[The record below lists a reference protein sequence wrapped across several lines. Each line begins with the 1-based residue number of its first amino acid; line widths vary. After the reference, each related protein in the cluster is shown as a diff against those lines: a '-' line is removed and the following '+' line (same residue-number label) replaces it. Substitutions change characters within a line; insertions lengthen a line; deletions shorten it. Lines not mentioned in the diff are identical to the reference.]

1 MTEDYYQVLGV
12 SRNASEDELQKAYR
26 ELARKNH
33 PDLNPD
39 DRRAKEN
46 FQRIQTAYDVLSD
59 AEKRR
64 RYDQF
69 GSDFEQMGGAGGAGF
84 QDVDFS
90 QLFGQ
95 GGAGPGGM
103 PGGFEELFRQ
113 FSGAGRSG
121 SRGPAQPTRGRDLE
135 QELTIPFSTA
145 VTGGEAQIT
154 VRRPGQKQETLSVR
168 VPVGV
173 KDGQKIR
180 LRGQGQDG
188 GGGQAGDL
196 LIVVHVAGHP
206 WFRRRGNDL
215 ELDLPISLAEAAL
228 GTNIDVPTPHGT
240 ITLKIPAGTS
250 GGKRF
255 RIKDHGIR
263 VAKGKG
269 HLFVTVHLHIPE
281 ELDEASQQ
289 LIREFSQQN
298 PLNLRGEIQW

>member
-1 MTEDYYQVLGV
+1 MTEDYYQLLGV
-12 SRNASEDELQKAYR
+12 SRNASDEELQKAYR

-59 AEKRR
+59 ADKRK
-64 RYDQF
+64 RYDQL
-69 GSDFEQMGGAGGAGF
+69 GSNFEQMGGAGF

-121 SRGPAQPTRGRDLE
+121 PRGRAQPARGMDLE
-135 QELTIPFSTA
+135 QELTIPFNTA

-154 VRRPGQKQETLSVR
+154 VRRPSDKQETLSVR

-188 GGGQAGDL
+188 GSGRAGDL

-215 ELDLPISLAEAAL
+215 ELDLPISLEEAAL

-269 HLFVTVHLHIPE
+269 NLFVTVQLQIPAQ
-281 ELDEASQQ
+281 LDEQSQQ

-298 PLNLRGEIQW
+298 PLDLRSEIQW